1 MSTNLLDGEPRSG
14 FQDLLDYHLVEWSED
29 RAVLELTVLPKH
41 CNRAGLIHGG
51 VLATLI
57 DTSCGFAA
65 TYCPHPGRVRRCVT
79 LQLTTSFTGQ
89 VRHGL
94 IRAIGRKKAGGSR
107 IVFCSSEI
115 LDANGKLIAMGE
127 GTFRY
132 RTGSESP
139 EGVSLTG
146 TETPPINRR

>member
-1 MSTNLLDGEPRSG
+1 MSTDLLDGEPKSG
-14 FQDLLDYHLVEWSED
+14 FQDLLGYHLAEWDENH
-29 RAVLELTVLPKH
+29 AVLELTIEPKH
-41 CNRAGLIHGG
+41 CNRAGLVHGG

-65 TYCPHPGRVRRCVT
+65 TFCPHPGRVRRCVT

-89 VRHGL
+89 IRHGL

-115 LDANGKLIAMGE
+115 LDDNGKLIAMGE

-132 RTGSESP
+132 RTGSEGP
-139 EGVSLTG
+139 EGVAL
-146 TETPPINRR
+146 

>member
-1 MSTNLLDGEPRSG
+1 MSIDLLDGEPKSG
-14 FQDLLDYHLVEWSED
+14 FQELLGYHLTEWTED
-29 RAVLELTVLPKH
+29 RAVLELAIAPQH
-41 CNRAGLIHGG
+41 CNRAGLVHGG

-65 TYCPHPGRVRRCVT
+65 TFCPFPGRVRRCVT

-89 VRHGL
+89 ARHGL
-94 IRAIGRKKAGGSR
+94 IRAIAHKKAGGSR

-115 LDANGKLIAMGE
+115 LDKNGKLIAMGE

-132 RTGSESP
+132 RTGSETAS
-139 EGVSLTG
+139 GMAL
-146 TETPPINRR
+146 

>member
-1 MSTNLLDGEPRSG
+1 MPVDLLDGEPRSG
-14 FQDLLDYHLVEWSED
+14 FQELLDYHLTEWSED
-29 RAVLELTVLPKH
+29 RAVLELSIERKH
-41 CNRAGLIHGG
+41 CNRAGLVHGG

-65 TYCPHPGRVRRCVT
+65 TYCPHPGRVRRVVT

-89 VRHGL
+89 ARHGIL
-94 IRAIGRKKAGGSR
+94 RAVGRKKAGGSR

-115 LDANGKLIAMGE
+115 FDANGKLIAMGE

-139 EGVSLTG
+139 EGVPLDHG
-146 TETPPINRR
+146 R

>member
-1 MSTNLLDGEPRSG
+1 MSIDLLDGEPKSG
-14 FQDLLDYHLVEWSED
+14 FQELLDYHLTEWSEGH
-29 RAVLELTVLPKH
+29 AVLELTIAPRH
-41 CNRAGLIHGG
+41 CNRAGVIHGG

-57 DTSCGFAA
+57 DTSCGFSA
-65 TYCPHPGRVRRCVT
+65 TFCPHPGRVRRVVT

-89 VRHGL
+89 ARHGTL
-94 IRAIGRKKAGGSR
+94 RAIGRKKAGGSK

-115 LDANGKLIAMGE
+115 LDADGKLIAMGE

-139 EGVSLTG
+139 EGMPL
-146 TETPPINRR
+146 

>member
-1 MSTNLLDGEPRSG
+1 MTRDLLDGEPRSG
-14 FQDLLDYHLVEWSED
+14 FQELLDYHLVEWAED
-29 RAVLELTVLPKH
+29 HAVLELTIERRH
-41 CNRAGLIHGG
+41 CNRAGVIHGG

-65 TYCPHPGRVRRCVT
+65 TFCPFPGRVRRVVT

-89 VRHGL
+89 ARHGTL
-94 IRAIGRKKAGGSR
+94 RAIGRKKAGGSR

-115 LDANGKLIAMGE
+115 LDENGKLIAMGE
-127 GTFRY
+127 GSFRY

-139 EGVSLTG
+139 EGMPL
-146 TETPPINRR
+146 

>member
-1 MSTNLLDGEPRSG
+1 MPSDLLDGEPRSG
-14 FQDLLDYHLVEWSED
+14 FQEMLGYHLTEWSED
-29 RAVLELTVLPKH
+29 RAVLTLAVDRRH
-41 CNRAGLIHGG
+41 CNRAGVVHGG

-65 TYCPHPGRVRRCVT
+65 TFCPHPGRVRRVVT

-89 VRHGL
+89 ARHGTL
-94 IRAIGRKKAGGSR
+94 RAIGRKKGGGSR
-107 IVFCSSEI
+107 IVFCASEVF
-115 LDANGKLIAMGE
+115 DESGTLIAMGE

-139 EGVSLTG
+139 EGVPL
-146 TETPPINRR
+146 

>member
-1 MSTNLLDGEPRSG
+1 MPPDLLDGEPRSG
-14 FQDLLDYHLVEWSED
+14 FQELLDYHLTEWSED
-29 RAVLELTVLPKH
+29 RAVLELSIERKH
-41 CNRAGLIHGG
+41 CNRAGLVHGG

-65 TYCPHPGRVRRCVT
+65 TYCPHPGRVRRVVT

-89 VRHGL
+89 ARHGIL
-94 IRAIGRKKAGGSR
+94 RAVARKKAGGSR

-139 EGVSLTG
+139 DGVPLDHG
-146 TETPPINRR
+146 R